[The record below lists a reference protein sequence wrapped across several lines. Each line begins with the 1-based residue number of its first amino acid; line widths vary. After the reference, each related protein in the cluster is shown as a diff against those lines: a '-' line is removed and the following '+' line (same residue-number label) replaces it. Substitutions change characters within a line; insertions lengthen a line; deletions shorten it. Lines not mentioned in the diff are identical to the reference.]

1 MHVQITPLHWYR
13 AVSVLLFFLLP
24 FQSLAR
30 DIRFHHFYTSD
41 SDEPALTVY
50 LTGLLSESALRPFQE
65 ALPGFNPKRR
75 QLNADERLLVIKH
88 PEPQDA
94 LFRFAGLRLF
104 PAGFLSDYLPCDL
117 SSPVDIYFANN
128 ASSTALNSA
137 PYELITLPGSINTRC
152 SQFFNPEA
160 EPVYFSLGSESQPDS
175 MHPDGLFLIEVP
187 AKQKKDDTTGIPG
200 GKTTEDLLK
209 LLPGSGSSFGPK
221 FDFRPGGGGLSN
233 LLDIQVM
240 LKWIPVKDND
250 NNETR
255 LEDRIV
261 INIVDATGRE
271 WQQAYT
277 RDQTEKLLEGVNG
290 GEDLLSRIRELK
302 LTVNAPEIVD
312 LWSVYRESTARLVS
326 MLQAV
331 QLVRQGSITDGEEAV
346 PGIVKA
352 MDGGGKAAKSSS
364 GSPDKSNSGSSGKP
378 KSTTAS
384 TSASGGAS
392 GAGDGNG
399 EDEKKPTDKLPAQ
412 CQTSDVG
419 VQATGAEAGEVTYKY
434 AFKYKKNEYELKV
447 LSKEPVPFD
456 LTSLRC
462 SICLMLCKEASSY
475 CMEHI
480 NCWNCLLK
488 AKAYASKGQ
497 CPFLCKRI
505 RDEPERMPILDRQ
518 IKSLIVHCPGKND
531 GCQATPAIGDLQSHC
546 TTCLHITDECPN
558 HGCDFSDIR
567 RLLPEHRKTCG
578 YEKVQC
584 HNRENGCDALLIRK
598 EMSEHQEFCQFMLVQ
613 CPNSDCPIQVCKYEL
628 NTHQNECLY
637 AQVPC
642 TNEECTEQ
650 VLRKDL
656 EQHELNECQYRKV
669 LCEYCQKEYRYF
681 ELDQHYKLCGQRPI
695 VCPLCE
701 NTLTYKE
708 FGQHQVDCFKNIPS
722 DDTVIK
728 RLVECNLLHITRES
742 ESSKRIEQ
750 LEQQLSTVSRRKNE
764 LDRNVD
770 ELSASNKYLKAAL
783 EGEIEDITR
792 EYEAATA
799 TLDSLRQTI
808 NIRGVQLVRHYSD
821 EYKAQGSQELKGFS
835 FCAVPEADKYSKSM
849 FDLYISDYHLRLR
862 IDCSLR
868 SIRSHG
874 SVGVRLVA
882 DDGYRSS
889 WPVGKIISI
898 GILKSNKKVYEIMS
912 QRLTIRTPVFVPDP
926 DHVFDPYMEI
936 DPEEVRLEKS
946 WIKKEF
952 NYFPGCEIEGR
963 IIFALRFQ

>member
-1 MHVQITPLHWYR
+1 MYVQIIPLHWYR
-13 AVSVLLFFLLP
+13 AVFVLLFFLLP
-24 FQSLAR
+24 FQSLAS
-30 DIRFHHFYTSD
+30 DVRFHHFYTSD

-65 ALPGFNPKRR
+65 TLPGFNPKRR
-75 QLNADERLLVIKH
+75 QLNGDERLLVIKH

-128 ASSTALNSA
+128 ASSTDLHSA
-137 PYELITLPGSINTRC
+137 PYELITLPGPINTRC

-160 EPVYFSLGSESQPDS
+160 EPTYFSLGSESQPDS

-209 LLPGSGSSFGPK
+209 LLSGSGSSFGPK

-277 RDQTEKLLEGVNG
+277 RDQAEKLLEGVNG

-312 LWSVYRESTARLVS
+312 LWSICRESTARLVS

-331 QLVRQGSITDGEEAV
+331 QLVRQSSITDKAEAV

-364 GSPDKSNSGSSGKP
+364 GSPDKSSSGSSGKP

-412 CQTSDVG
+412 CQTSG
-419 VQATGAEAGEVTYKY
+419 VTVQTTGVEEKANKY
-434 AFKYKKNEYELKV
+434 AFEYGDRQYELEV

-497 CPFLCKRI
+497 CPFLCKRV

-546 TTCLHITDECPN
+546 TTCLHITDKCTN
-558 HGCDFSDIR
+558 NGCDFSDIR

-598 EMSEHQEFCQFMLVQ
+598 EMPEHQELCQFMLIQ
-613 CPNSDCPIQVCKYEL
+613 CPNSDCPIQVRKYEL
-628 NTHQNECLY
+628 SPHQNECQY
-637 AQVPC
+637 VQVPC
-642 TNEECTEQ
+642 TNKECPEQ
-650 VLRKDL
+650 ILRKDL

-681 ELDQHYKLCGQRPI
+681 ELDQHYKLCEQRPI

-701 NTLTYKE
+701 NTLTYKG

-750 LEQQLSTVSRRKNE
+750 LEQQLNAASRRKYE
-764 LDRNVD
+764 LDCDVD
-770 ELSASNKYLKAAL
+770 KLSTSCKQL
-783 EGEIEDITR
+783 EGKIEGITR

-808 NIRGVQLVRHYSD
+808 DFAGVQLTRYYSW
-821 EYKAQGSQELKGFS
+821 YKAEGSEKLKGFS
-835 FCAVPEADKYSKSM
+835 FCLLSSANLDRDVSFE
-849 FDLYISDYHLRLR
+849 LYILGCHLRLR
-862 IDCSLR
+862 VIHYNRDNYCETN
-868 SIRSHG
+868 I
-874 SVGVRLVA
+874 VGVSLVTN
-882 DDGYRSS
+882 DGYSS
-889 WPVGKIISI
+889 RWPVNKILGV
-898 GILKSNKKVYEIMS
+898 GILMPNKTIYKLIS
-912 QRLTIRTPVFVPDP
+912 QKLTETTPVVEPAPYNFIEALDRAPDEP
-926 DHVFDPYMEI
+926 APTRV
-936 DPEEVRLEKS
+936 S
-946 WIKKEF
+946 WIHKEF
-952 NYFPGCEIEGR
+952 KYVDGCEINDR
-963 IIFALRFQ
+963 IIFALRLE